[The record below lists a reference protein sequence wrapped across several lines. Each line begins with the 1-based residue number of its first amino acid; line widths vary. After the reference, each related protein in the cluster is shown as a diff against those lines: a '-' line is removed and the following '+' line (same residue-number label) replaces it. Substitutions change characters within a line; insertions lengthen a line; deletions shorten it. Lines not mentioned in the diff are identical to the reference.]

1 MQGLKSNIF
10 LTLQMFVIN
19 STCLSSYFFSI
30 LYPNSSWTTIFLI
43 TYVSSVSWR
52 NIWERLMI
60 YCLVWKKLTRKVGYN
75 FVLVW
80 KLCFSLWCLKP
91 MLQITVF
98 QLLLQQLITMTNS
111 LGCEEA
117 FMTLP
122 KQFLRGSA
130 WFFFFFFFCLIASFP
145 CLPLLSCKQY
155 TTPGRT
161 FQMFMQAWPAVL
173 YSYNLKFSS
182 FGWKIFAI
190 HNRDG
195 LYFSYYYDS
204 TGCVYSSVSFFFA
217 WLGWG
222 MATWENGNLR
232 NSHTVCFSH
241 CRGVDPHDCI

>member
-1 MQGLKSNIF
+1 MPSTKCQAALAE
-10 LTLQMFVIN
+10 LTAANPLPR
-19 STCLSSYFFSI
+19 TCLWF
-30 LYPNSSWTTIFLI
+30 LCKAWRATSSWHCRCLSLIAHVCRLISFPSCILTALELPFFLI

-130 WFFFFFFFCLIASFP
+130 WFFFFF
-145 CLPLLSCKQY
+145 LPNCFIS
-155 TTPGRT
+155 
-161 FQMFMQAWPAVL
+161 MFA
-173 YSYNLKFSS
+173 
-182 FGWKIFAI
+182 FAQ
-190 HNRDG
+190 
-195 LYFSYYYDS
+195 LW
-204 TGCVYSSVSFFFA
+204 TVY
-217 WLGWG
+217 
-222 MATWENGNLR
+222 
-232 NSHTVCFSH
+232 HT
-241 CRGVDPHDCI
+241 R